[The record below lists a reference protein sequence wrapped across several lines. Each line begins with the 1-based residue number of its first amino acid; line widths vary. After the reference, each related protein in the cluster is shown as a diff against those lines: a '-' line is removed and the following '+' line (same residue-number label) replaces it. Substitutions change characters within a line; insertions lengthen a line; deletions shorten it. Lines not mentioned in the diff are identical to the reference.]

1 MTDEIPAELAE
12 KLEPDV
18 LAELRSMA
26 GEGIT
31 LRERLTGKL
40 RNRKVRTPDRALAEI
55 EKLETAGASEIG
67 VSVFVWSKTL
77 GRVTG
82 HAVGCEDHGV
92 MPFLAPS
99 KGRAILA
106 AARHVRAEHGSSGSV
121 VLVDR
126 APKVSVRGAA

>member
-55 EKLETAGASEIG
+55 EKLETADLEEIG
-67 VSVFVWSKTL
+67 VAVFVYPSHL
-77 GRVTG
+77 GRTTG
-82 HAVGCEDHGV
+82 FEVDCEEHGA
-92 MPFLAPS
+92 MPYLAPNR
-99 KGRAILA
+99 KAGHLA
-106 AARHVRAEHGSSGSV
+106 AARHVLHEHEKKGTVILADRRPSKGRLGS
-121 VLVDR
+121 
-126 APKVSVRGAA
+126 